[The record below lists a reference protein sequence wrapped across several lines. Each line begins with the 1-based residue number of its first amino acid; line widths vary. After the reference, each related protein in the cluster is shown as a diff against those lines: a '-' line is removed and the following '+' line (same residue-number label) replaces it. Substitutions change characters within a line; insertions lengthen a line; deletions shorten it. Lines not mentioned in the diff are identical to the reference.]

1 MEQTLQNRTALV
13 TGAARRIGRGIA
25 MALAE
30 AGADVVVHYRGS
42 RDDAER
48 TAEEIRRLGRR
59 AWCLCADLADAS
71 QAAGLMAEAIAAA
84 GPVSILVNDASSF
97 PSDTIADASC
107 QDIQQSMQV
116 HALSPLVL
124 ARGLAGQDL
133 PAGDV
138 VNMLDSRI
146 EDYDRLH
153 ASYHLGKRMLFTIT
167 RMLALELAP
176 RVKVNAV
183 APGLVLPPEG
193 KDEGYLAS
201 LAHTNPL
208 GRVGSVEAVAAAV
221 RQLVE
226 SDFIT
231 GQVIYVDGG
240 RHMRGC
246 VYG

>member
-1 MEQTLQNRTALV
+1 MEQKLQNRTALV
-13 TGAARRIGRGIA
+13 TGAGRRIGRGIA
-25 MALAE
+25 LELAA
-30 AGADVVVHYRGS
+30 AGADVVVHYRRS
-42 RDDAER
+42 RDQAEQA
-48 TAEEIRRLGRR
+48 AEEIRRLGRR
-59 AWCLCADLADAS
+59 AWCVCADLSDPHE
-71 QAAGLMAEAIAAA
+71 AAGLMAEAVASA
-84 GPVSILVNDASSF
+84 GPVSILVNNASSF
-97 PSDTIADASC
+97 PSDTIVEATCES
-107 QDIQQSMQV
+107 ILQSVQV
-116 HALSPLVL
+116 HALAPLVL
-124 ARGLAGQDL
+124 ARGLAGQNL

-138 VNMLDSRI
+138 VNLLDSRV

-153 ASYHLGKRMLFTIT
+153 ASYHLGKRMLLTIT

-193 KDEGYLAS
+193 KDESYLAG

-208 GRVGSVEAVAAAV
+208 GRVGSVEAVASAA

-231 GQVIYVDGG
+231 GQIIYVDGG
-240 RHMRGC
+240 RHMKGC